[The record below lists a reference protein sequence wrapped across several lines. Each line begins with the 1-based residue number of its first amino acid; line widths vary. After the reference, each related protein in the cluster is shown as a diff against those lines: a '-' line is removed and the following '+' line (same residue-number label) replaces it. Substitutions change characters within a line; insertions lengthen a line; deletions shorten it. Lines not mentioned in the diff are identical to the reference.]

1 MTTRPDQLLEVI
13 KPCSEIHVIPA
24 LAGFNLLN
32 PLVSGDKYDIVG
44 VCRQPIVAWRIET
57 EALDEAGIRNVRFRS
72 FCYPITSD
80 HSINAD
86 SPTNWAIEY
95 PDGSCNV
102 PFDCICEN
110 AADLLD
116 YWQGDSKPAGTQ

>member
-95 PDGSCNV
+95 PPRELQCSLRLYLRERGGSLG
-102 PFDCICEN
+102 
-110 AADLLD
+110 LL
-116 YWQGDSKPAGTQ
+116 AG